1 VSVEAPQHG
10 STIVWCLRRYT
21 WVLIACLLA
30 GAAIPLL
37 RSPGPPDYEADA
49 LVVARQLT
57 TRPEALPLLG
67 EAVFRDGTVAAAVA
81 ANPDFKGSAADLIP
95 DRLNIVAAKDSR
107 VLVVQA
113 FDPDPKRA
121 AEMAN
126 DAASALVDELN
137 RPGAG
142 VGQFAVQSSALTPFE
157 PGTILPPR
165 VRAPLG
171 GLAGLV
177 LGLGLVALLG
187 VIRRPVVT
195 ARHVA
200 DIAGV
205 PLLGTVQLPRTRHG
219 RYAGPLGI
227 RGIANVTRWLA
238 TVPPGRLLLI
248 SNRSAD
254 ALRRRLFVMVG
265 VALWTV
271 RTMRFD
277 GPAELVEAIEQ
288 HCARHQ
294 DAGRKVQ
301 HRPDRADELVLVDGG
316 SAFELIDPANAAVSV
331 AAVAPLGISRRR
343 LRALASEYTDG
354 GLFGVVLVDVR
365 LGVQRTASRR
375 AGRAQAAA
383 DDEAPAHAM
392 TEALPEAERA

>member
-1 VSVEAPQHG
+1 MSVQAPQRG
-10 STIVWCLRRYT
+10 STILWCLRHYS

-30 GAAIPLL
+30 GAAAPLL
-37 RSPGPPDYEADA
+37 LAPAAADYEADA
-49 LVVARQLT
+49 LVVARQLKA
-57 TRPEALPLLG
+57 RPEALPQLG
-67 EAVFRDGTVAAAVA
+67 DSVFRDGAVAAAVA
-81 ANPDFKGSAADLIP
+81 TDVGGSPSGMIP
-95 DRLNIVAAKDSR
+95 DRLNVVAAKDSV

-113 FDPDPKRA
+113 FDPDPEA
-121 AEMAN
+121 AAHMAN
-126 DAASALVDELN
+126 VAAVAFVDELN
-137 RPGAG
+137 KPGAG
-142 VGQFAVQSSALTPFE
+142 VGQFEVQTQAIVPLE
-157 PGTILPPR
+157 PGTILPPAT
-165 VRAPLG
+165 RATLG
-171 GLAGLV
+171 GLAGFA

-187 VIRRPVVT
+187 IIRRPVVS
-195 ARHVA
+195 ARHVTE
-200 DIAGV
+200 ITGV
-205 PLLGTVQLPRTRHG
+205 PLLGTVQLPRMRHG

-365 LGVQRTASRR
+365 LGVQRRGSRR